1 MDTRRHQGM
10 WFNPELPGYHC
21 PRCRVSITLEK
32 LADIPRKYWTE
43 HARVMPDYKHVDGS
57 TDLMVAGDTG
67 NQGNAGYPLQ
77 IKVPVPAWMRRGGRG
92 DTHRL
97 VRETTRKHVATPW

>member
-21 PRCRVSITLEK
+21 PRCRVSITLER

-43 HARVMPDYKHVDGS
+43 HARILLDYKRLNWS
-57 TDLMVAGDTG
+57 SDLMAARETG
-67 NQGNAGYPLQ
+67 NQGNAAYPLQ
-77 IKVPVPAWMRRGGRG
+77 ARVPVA
-92 DTHRL
+92 
-97 VRETTRKHVATPW
+97 A